1 MKAMNS
7 KLTIDAV
14 RDALD
19 FDPAVGVFVW
29 RNPQSNAV
37 KAGEPAGV
45 IAANGRRYINIGGE
59 KHMAHRLAWF
69 YIHGEWPA
77 GDVKQPNGNY
87 DDCREAN
94 LALQSRQVTASTRRV
109 NTASKSGHPGVTWDR
124 KRGKWQVHITR
135 DYKQVALGYFSN
147 LDEAVAVRAAALSET
162 VLAVDPVEREK
173 AAHNIARRRRQRVAW
188 NRLRAS
194 GAILGW
200 PSLDDFCKDIGDIP
214 QTNAAIVAI
223 DVASPI
229 GPENFRWSLPLDTKH
244 DFQTKEGRSAYGK
257 AHRAANPALY
267 REKELQ
273 KKFNIGSSEYDAMLA
288 VQGGVCDI
296 CKKPEDA
303 VIRGKVIHLSVDHDH
318 STGKIRGLLCG
329 QCNHAIGK
337 FGDDVGLLQSAA
349 DYLRKHAGVEN
360 LLPFEPAR
368 DRDWLHVATRGFPA

>member
-1 MKAMNS
+1 MKSMKS
-7 KLTIDAV
+7 TLTIDAV
-14 RDALD
+14 RHALD

-29 RNPQSNAV
+29 KNPQSNAV

-45 IAANGRRYINIGGE
+45 IAANGRRYINVGGE

-69 YIHGEWPA
+69 YIHGEWPT
-77 GDVKQPNGNY
+77 GDVKNANGDY

-94 LALQSRQVTASTRRV
+94 LVHQSRQVTAATRRV
-109 NTASKSGHPGVTWDR
+109 NAASKSGYPGITWDK

-135 DYKQVALGYFSN
+135 DYKQVALGLFAE
-147 LDEAVAVRAAALSET
+147 LEAAVSVRATALAETAA
-162 VLAVDPVEREK
+162 AADPAAREA
-173 AAHNIARRRRQRVAW
+173 AAHNISRRRRQRVAW
-188 NRLRAS
+188 NKLVAS
-194 GAILGW
+194 GAVLGW
-200 PSLDDFCKDIGDIP
+200 SSLDEFCVDVGDIP
-214 QTNAAIVAI
+214 QTKVSIVAI
-223 DVASPI
+223 DAAAPV
-229 GPENFRWSLPLDTKH
+229 GPGNFRWSLPLDKKH
-244 DFQTKEGRSAYGK
+244 DFQTREGRAAYGK

-273 KKFNIGSSEYDAMLA
+273 KNFSIGSSEYEAMLA
-288 VQGGVCDI
+288 AQDGVCDI

-349 DYLRKHAGVEN
+349 DYLRKHAAPA
-360 LLPFEPAR
+360 PFMCDNPG
-368 DRDWLHVATRGFPA
+368 RDWLHVATPGFGA